1 MSTLVVVCSRVC
13 VRLLMDSSFLLV
25 WGFCWPGGKWPL
37 PAGLFLCGLCS
48 LVGVVLF
55 RGVRRV
61 VIAQRAAAGG

>member
-37 PAGLFLCGLCS
+37 PAGPFLCGLFD
-48 LVGVVLF
+48 VGVVLF
-55 RGVRRV
+55 RGFCRV
-61 VIAQRAAAGG
+61 VVTQGAAAGG